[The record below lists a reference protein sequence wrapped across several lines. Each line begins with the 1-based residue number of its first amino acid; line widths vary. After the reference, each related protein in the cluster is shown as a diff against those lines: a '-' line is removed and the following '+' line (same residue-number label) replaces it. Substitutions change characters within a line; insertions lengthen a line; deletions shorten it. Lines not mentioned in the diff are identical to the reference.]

1 MQQAIRF
8 LLGGL
13 VLAIGAGAIS
23 ASAASMST
31 PASSAGTHNA
41 PITADDLK
49 PADCAGITLTHVLA
63 GSGTITG
70 VGSRSELITGSPA
83 VDTIDG
89 GLGDDCILGGGSDDG
104 ITGGG
109 GTDVCIG
116 GGDAGD
122 TFATCETVVP

>member
-13 VLAIGAGAIS
+13 VLAIGAAVIGAS
-23 ASAASMST
+23 ASSQST
-31 PASSAGTHNA
+31 PSSSAGTYTA
-41 PITADDLK
+41 PITADNLK
-49 PADCAGITLTHVLA
+49 PAACAGITLTHVVA
-63 GSGTITG
+63 GSGTITK
-70 VGSRSELITGSPA
+70 VGSRSELITGSAA

-89 GLGDDCILGGGSDDG
+89 SLGDDCILGGASDDS

-122 TFATCETVVP
+122 TFATCETEVP